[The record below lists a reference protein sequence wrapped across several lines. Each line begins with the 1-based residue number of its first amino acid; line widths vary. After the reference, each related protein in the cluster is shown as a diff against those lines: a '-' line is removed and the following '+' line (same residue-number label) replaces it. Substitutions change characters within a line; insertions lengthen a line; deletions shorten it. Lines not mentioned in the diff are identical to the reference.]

1 MYCYVYIR
9 YFITHSMVIYC
20 SLERM
25 NLKYHQGGG
34 DVNVRTDKKYFYRSK
49 RKKQFK
55 NIGKTLLHTVLIDGT
70 FFITR

>member
-1 MYCYVYIR
+1 MRYIT
-9 YFITHSMVIYC
+9 THSIIVIYC

-25 NLKYHQGGG
+25 NLKYHQVGGL
-34 DVNVRTDKKYFYRSK
+34 VNVRTDKKYFYRWK

-55 NIGKTLLHTVLIDGT
+55 NIGKTRLHNMVLIEGT